1 MPVEEKSG
9 KPCDDPN
16 LRNLDHSLQMMLS
29 LKDTATIF
37 NLSVNY
43 LLSSSNKKE
52 MPQNQE

>member
-1 MPVEEKSG
+1 
-9 KPCDDPN
+9 
-16 LRNLDHSLQMMLS
+16 MMLS

-37 NLSVNY
+37 NLSVKY